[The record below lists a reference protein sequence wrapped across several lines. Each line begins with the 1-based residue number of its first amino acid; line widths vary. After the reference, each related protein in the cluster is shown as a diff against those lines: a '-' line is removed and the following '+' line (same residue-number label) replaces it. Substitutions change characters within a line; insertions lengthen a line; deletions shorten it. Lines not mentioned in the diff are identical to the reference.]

1 MATKP
6 VPATSP
12 SRSNSLD
19 AGGAVL
25 RALARSPHYNEN
37 LHHLDEIQPVPP
49 LDLNAQVDTGSL
61 YHLLVVKW
69 EIPRKIFHA
78 TPGFVVLWLYWSRT
92 DLDKIV
98 QVLFYMF
105 LFISTAD
112 LLRLNSVG
120 FEHIY
125 ESVLGVFMRSAEKER
140 VNGVIWY
147 LIGVMVSLRLF
158 PEDIASVSIVILSWC
173 DPCASTFGRLFG
185 KRTPSLPSPLFA
197 RRKSLAGFVAAT
209 IMGSFVAYLFWGTSI
224 AQHGERPSGLSWTPG
239 GHARFGT
246 SLMPDELRT
255 GWRGFSRG
263 FASADA
269 NLGERMK
276 GLLQPQAPA
285 IPPMAMYISC
295 GLIAG
300 VTEALEMGG
309 LDDNISIPILSAFL
323 IWMMLWVWGLMS
335 TA

>member
-1 MATKP
+1 MSGTMATKP

-125 ESVLGVFMRSAEKER
+125 ESVLGVFMRSAEKVSKTK
-140 VNGVIWY
+140 VNMSGARQRCH
-147 LIGVMVSLRLF
+147 LVSH
-158 PEDIASVSIVILSWC
+158 WC
-173 DPCASTFGRLFG
+173 
-185 KRTPSLPSPLFA
+185 
-197 RRKSLAGFVAAT
+197 
-209 IMGSFVAYLFWGTSI
+209 
-224 AQHGERPSGLSWTPG
+224 HGE
-239 GHARFGT
+239 
-246 SLMPDELRT
+246 
-255 GWRGFSRG
+255 
-263 FASADA
+263 SAPFPRRHCVRVHRY
-269 NLGERMK
+269 LV
-276 GLLQPQAPA
+276 L
-285 IPPMAMYISC
+285 
-295 GLIAG
+295 
-300 VTEALEMGG
+300 V
-309 LDDNISIPILSAFL
+309 
-323 IWMMLWVWGLMS
+323 
-335 TA
+335 

>member
-1 MATKP
+1 
-6 VPATSP
+6 
-12 SRSNSLD
+12 
-19 AGGAVL
+19 
-25 RALARSPHYNEN
+25 
-37 LHHLDEIQPVPP
+37 
-49 LDLNAQVDTGSL
+49 
-61 YHLLVVKW
+61 
-69 EIPRKIFHA
+69 
-78 TPGFVVLWLYWSRT
+78 
-92 DLDKIV
+92 
-98 QVLFYMF
+98 
-105 LFISTAD
+105 
-112 LLRLNSVG
+112 
-120 FEHIY
+120 
-125 ESVLGVFMRSAEKER
+125 
-140 VNGVIWY
+140 
-147 LIGVMVSLRLF
+147 MVSLRLF